1 MNLPIFL
8 LCYFWGS
15 PLFVRAEE
23 ELKYKTFGSSADTKH
38 QSPCIWNQTQS
49 WIHPYQSITVECC
62 DEELGDLI
70 RKTINDAG
78 RNAKLGNLAKF
89 IQRRAQ
95 LHYHMSF
102 ESIISKSNFAI
113 STHYHGTHSC
123 RVHDNNHYY
132 LVYETPIQYDPFNMR
147 TEDYLSSID
156 SADPLGST
164 KPPNLR
170 GDFPDIREDST
181 AGEDLSIQPPIDSIL
196 QYPNKFAWPDPDEEI
211 SKKIMKAEEEAIQSM
226 NELME
231 SVTEISIMNSAAMIN
246 ATDGLNI
253 TEIELPNPSPI
264 PRNFA
269 NLREKDRLPENTHC
283 DKEQKDGNKCCDGR
297 LASTM
302 RDAMRHM
309 ATSPDFGKGKEGIIA
324 SELQQKVQQRFKK
337 SYEVIVS
344 RSDFVVSSYN
354 GGDTFC
360 KFENKGFYILAY
372 STPKQYDIDEKEDE
386 MKLAATS
393 NKEPLGSNETMFDNE
408 APWHIPLQLE
418 RSGERAGYPVGSHCT
433 EARTGSKCCSLILFN
448 AMKTGY
454 DNHVATSNFDAYD
467 IRNIS
472 KAVQWSVEEVL
483 QHSAEVIVS
492 LDDFA
497 YATYNN
503 NSYICKYR
511 VDKYYMLAYTTPNHD
526 LDDYDEMA
534 LTKIE
539 TEPEAQLVFPS
550 VDRSTNQVP
559 FQNTPAPYWTTPR
572 PIPTQVFQPI
582 QYTQQPVF
590 QQQQQQPVYNQQQ
603 QFFNQQ
609 PMYHLQPSFNQ
620 APLPYHYPG
629 QPSQFNPFLAS
640 SFHRSKR
647 QIGASPYP
655 IHQNVYNDIGSAKPF
670 NCPAG
675 LSGLSGMACCD
686 GGLQFEANKVI
697 DQAKQAP
704 DFDKHN
710 TRNLAKLMTRAVQ
723 KRFGTTFES
732 IVAEADFSWGTNKFN
747 GRTCKID
754 NDGYTALTYQSSS
767 KPPPPSDFLDIPG
780 DPTLGGPTG
789 SSGGGGGGGAGG
801 NGGGGGGGGSG
812 GSGGAAS
819 ADASSGG
826 GGNGGGGNGG
836 GGNGGG
842 GNGGAAGN
850 GNGAAGGNGNGAAAG
865 NGNGAA
871 AGNGNGA
878 AAGNGNGAGAGD
890 ASAAAAAAQ
899 AQAAAAAQAQAA
911 ASAAAQQAAA
921 AAAADAAQQAAAAAA
936 AAANSN
942 DAFSALAA
950 AAGGA
955 CFSLD
960 TWVTTPSGKKRMD
973 QIDIG
978 DYVLTAGL
986 DETYFTPITLWIHRE
1001 PERVQEFLTIMTEYG
1016 KTLRMTARHFM
1027 YRNKCGTDSYQKYI
1041 KILPHDAE
1049 AIFAEDLRVGDCV
1062 VVMYRGKFHQ
1072 QKIES
1077 ITKNIRTGI
1086 YSPLTNNGRIIVND
1100 MLSSCYSEV
1109 QQNTLQTTFFWACD
1123 KLRNKLAE
1131 FFGDLYNNKIE
1142 LPTGT
1147 TLSKEIMSLV
1157 LPIRK

>member
-1 MNLPIFL
+1 MNLLLFL
-8 LCYFWGS
+8 LGCFLGS
-15 PLFVRAEE
+15 PHYSEANKIK
-23 ELKYKTFGSSADTKH
+23 LKNVGVSTDRRH

-49 WIHPYQSITVECC
+49 WTHPYQSITVECC
-62 DEELGDLI
+62 DEELGKLI
-70 RKTINDAG
+70 QKTIGDAG
-78 RNAKLGNLAKF
+78 SNAKLGNLAKF
-89 IQRRAQ
+89 LQRRAQ
-95 LHYHMSF
+95 LFYHMSF
-102 ESIISKSNFAI
+102 ETIVSKSNFAI

-123 RVHDNNHYY
+123 RIYDNNHYY
-132 LVYETPIQYDPFNMR
+132 LIYETPVQYDPFNMR

-164 KPPNLR
+164 KPANVR

-211 SKKIMKAEEEAIQSM
+211 SKKIMLAEEEAIKSM

-231 SVTEISIMNSAAMIN
+231 SVTEISVMNSGAAYN
-246 ATDGLNI
+246 TSESLNI

-283 DKEQKDGNKCCDGR
+283 DKERKDGNKCCDGR

-324 SELQQKVQQRFKK
+324 AELQQKVQQRFKK

-344 RSDFVVSSYN
+344 RSDFVISTYTA
-354 GGDTFC
+354 GDTFC
-360 KFENKGFYILAY
+360 KFDNKGFYILAY
-372 STPKQYDIDEKEDE
+372 ATPKQYDIDEKEDE
-386 MKLAATS
+386 MELAATS

-418 RSGERAGYPVGSHCT
+418 TSGDRAGYPVGSHCT
-433 EARTGSKCCSLILFN
+433 AARTGSKCCSLILFN
-448 AMKTGY
+448 AMKSGY
-454 DNHVATSNFDAYD
+454 DSHVATSNFDPYD

-472 KAVQWSVEEVL
+472 KAVQWNVEEVL

-503 NSYICKYR
+503 NSYLCKYR
-511 VDKYYMLAYTTPNHD
+511 VDKYYVLAYTTPNHD

-534 LTKIE
+534 IAKIE
-539 TEPEAQLVFPS
+539 NEPEAQIVYPS
-550 VDRSTNQVP
+550 VDRTANQLKVP
-559 FQNTPAPYWTTPR
+559 YQNTPSPYYTTPV
-572 PIPTQVFQPI
+572 PIPTQMFQPM
-582 QYTQQPVF
+582 QYTQQPMYN
-590 QQQQQQPVYNQQQ
+590 QQPVYNQQQ
-603 QFFNQQ
+603 QQMFNQQ
-609 PMYHLQPSFNQ
+609 PMYLQPSFNQ
-620 APLPYHYPG
+620 APLPYQYPA
-629 QPSQFNPFLAS
+629 QPSQYNPFLGNN
-640 SFHRSKR
+640 FHRSKR

-655 IHQNVYNDIGSAKPF
+655 IHQSVYNDIGSAKPF
-670 NCPAG
+670 NCPAD
-675 LSGLSGMACCD
+675 LSGLAGMACCD

-767 KPPPPSDFLDIPG
+767 KPPPPTDFLDIPN

-801 NGGGGGGGGSG
+801 NGGGGGGAGGS

-819 ADASSGG
+819 ASQSAGG
-826 GGNGGGGNGG
+826 GGDGAGAGNGGGGNGG
-836 GGNGGG
+836 GGNGNGGG
-842 GNGGAAGN
+842 GNGNGGGAGDGNGAGAGN
-850 GNGAAGGNGNGAAAG
+850 GNGAG
-865 NGNGAA
+865 
-871 AGNGNGA
+871 
-878 AAGNGNGAGAGD
+878 AGNGNGAGAGD
-890 ASAAAAAAQ
+890 GSAAAAAAQ

-911 ASAAAQQAAA
+911 AAAQQAAA
-921 AAAADAAQQAAAAAA
+921 AAAAADAQQAAAAAA
-936 AAANSN
+936 AAANS
-942 DAFSALAA
+942 DPFSALVA

-960 TWVTTPSGKKRMD
+960 TWVTTPNGKKRMD

-978 DYVLTAGL
+978 DYVLTASL
-986 DETYFTPITLWIHRE
+986 EKTYFTPITLWIHRE
-1001 PERVQEFLTIMTEYG
+1001 PEKVQEFLTIMTEYG

-1027 YRNKCGTDSYQKYI
+1027 YRNKCGNSYQQYI

-1049 AIFAEDLRVGDCV
+1049 AIFAEDLKVGDCV
-1062 VVMYRGKFHQ
+1062 VVMYRGKFRQ

-1100 MLSSCYSEV
+1100 MLASCYSEI
-1109 QQNTLQTTFFWACD
+1109 QQNTLQTTFFWAYD
-1123 KLRNKLAE
+1123 RLRNKLVK
-1131 FFGDLYNNKIE
+1131 FFGDLYHNKIE

-1147 TLSKEIMSLV
+1147 SLSKEMMSLV